1 MITILGPTASGKTRL
16 AVHLAIH
23 IGGEIISADS
33 RQVYRDMNLGTGKDL
48 EEYTAHGTTVP
59 VHLIDIRDAGY
70 EYNIYEFQQDF
81 REAYY
86 GIIKRNRTPVLCG
99 GSGMY
104 IESVLTGYRLPDAC
118 DDESFIKQLDVKT
131 DQELEAILRNHKT
144 LHNTTDLET
153 RQRMIKAIL
162 VAERSGKLPENRP
175 VTFAPAI
182 HGAFPNR
189 DLKENVF
196 GVRIPRDIQMKMIE
210 ERLEKRLK
218 AGMADEVKHLL
229 DSGIPAERLIRYGL
243 EYRYITLYLTG
254 QMDYATMKRQLNI
267 AIRQFAKRQ
276 MTWFRRM
283 ERRGVTIHWIDGT
296 ESPEEQLGQI
306 LQKIDPGRN

>member
-16 AVHLAIH
+16 AVSLAIH
-23 IGGEIISADS
+23 IDGEIISADS
-33 RQVYRDMNLGTGKDL
+33 RQVYRGMNLGTGKDL
-48 EEYTAHGTTVP
+48 EEYTAGGIAVP
-59 VHLIDIRDAGY
+59 IHLIDLRDPGY
-70 EYNIYEFQQDF
+70 EYNIYEFREDF
-81 REAYY
+81 YRVYPEIT
-86 GIIKRNRTPVLCG
+86 GRKKVPVLCG

-104 IESVLTGYRLPDAC
+104 LETVLLGYELPAAC
-118 DDESFIKQLDVKT
+118 RDEQFIRHLDTLTDGALEQLVKS
-131 DQELEAILRNHKT
+131 IKP
-144 LHNTTDLET
+144 LHNKTDLED
-153 RQRMIKAIL
+153 RGRMIKAIL
-162 VAERSGKLPENRP
+162 VARGMETSGLAREP
-175 VTFAPAI
+175 VDQGQFC
-182 HGAFPNR
+182 
-189 DLKENVF
+189 DQVF
-196 GVRIPRDIQMKMIE
+196 GIRFPRDQQMRMIE

-283 ERRGVTIHWIDGT
+283 ERSGVNIQWIDGM

-306 LQKIDPGRN
+306 LQKLDPGRT